1 MTFYESERNKIIEM
15 MVKGKTPKEISVA
28 LGGLGYL
35 EKVNDYIAKVTP
47 QERWDAMARIKL
59 KGRKY
64 K

>member
-15 MVKGKTPKEISVA
+15 MVKGKTPKEIAVA
-28 LGGLGYL
+28 VGGLGYL

-47 QERWDAMARIKL
+47 QERWDAMASIKL